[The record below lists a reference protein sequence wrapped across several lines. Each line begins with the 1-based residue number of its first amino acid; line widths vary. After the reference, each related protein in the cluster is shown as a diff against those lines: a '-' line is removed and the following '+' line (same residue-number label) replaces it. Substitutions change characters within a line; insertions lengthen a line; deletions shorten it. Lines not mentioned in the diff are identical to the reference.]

1 MNQSFYSFVQTF
13 RGGGKHDEKS
23 MFAEA
28 AFHDLSF
35 PKQSTDF
42 HILSRYIEEKAD
54 EEMSARVFDELWYL
68 YELKYN

>member
-1 MNQSFYSFVQTF
+1 MNQSFYSYVQTF
-13 RGGGKHDEKS
+13 RGGGKNDEKS

-28 AFHDLSF
+28 AFHDHSF

-42 HILSRYIEEKAD
+42 HILSRYIEEKVD

-68 YELKYN
+68 YEFKYN